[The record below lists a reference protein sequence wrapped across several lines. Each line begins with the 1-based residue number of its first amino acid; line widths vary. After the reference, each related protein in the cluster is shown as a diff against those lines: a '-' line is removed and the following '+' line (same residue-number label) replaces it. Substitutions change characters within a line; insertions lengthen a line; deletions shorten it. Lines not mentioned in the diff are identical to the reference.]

1 MKKTISTLFTLLLVL
16 VLASCSD
23 SSKEI
28 EGFKFTGKGIFGEIP
43 LMFAEN
49 AQKIKEGTIE
59 DDFSKYQKVMDEH
72 QSFEVECEV
81 MKGETITKGIIKFQK
96 ECNTYYINHT
106 GGYARYESR
115 LSEDVRGAFD
125 YGERIHICGLDKD
138 GVLVTNYGPHN
149 TYTIKCSISSYMLK
163 STKFG
168 ERNYKSRIRKLY
180 DWDRNVKIVV
190 TNDEGLTT
198 LREKSTEARMNNLTD
213 EEKTI
218 GKGDL
223 AAFELKGSVQSVVVK
238 TEYDKVRYNF
248 DEEGKLISINGV
260 QTNEWYQNVER
271 DEQGRLSAYTEGE
284 YDMVSSFKLVYGKN
298 GFLEKRITNDMGE
311 CVTTYTYNEAG
322 FLTSDHQVGEY
333 TEMGADK
340 PEKVDMKT
348 TYKYT
353 GIDDHGNWTRRETVP
368 ANDTEGP
375 IYEERSIIYYD

>member
-1 MKKTISTLFTLLLVL
+1 MFTLLLVL

-43 LMFAEN
+43 SMFAEN
-49 AQKIKEGTIE
+49 AQMMKEGTIE
-59 DDFSKYQKVMDEH
+59 DDYSKYQKLLDERE
-72 QSFEVECEV
+72 SFEVECEV
-81 MKGETITKGIIKFQK
+81 MKGENITKGTINFKK
-96 ECNTYYINHT
+96 DGNSYINEN
-106 GGYARYESR
+106 GSSARYAST
-115 LSEDVRGAFD
+115 LSEDVKGAFD
-125 YGERIHICGLDKD
+125 NGEKIHVCGLDKD
-138 GVLVTNYGPHN
+138 GVLITNYGPYN
-149 TYTIKCSISSYMLK
+149 TYTLGGNFSGSGLK
-163 STKFG
+163 SASHG
-168 ERNYKSRIRKLY
+168 ERNYKRYIRRLYNMDRI
-180 DWDRNVKIVV
+180 VKIVV
-190 TNDEGLTT
+190 TNDEGMTT
-198 LREKSTEARMNNLTD
+198 ICEKSAEARMKNLTE

-223 AAFELKGSVQSVVVK
+223 ALFELKGNVQSAVVI
-238 TEYDKVRYNF
+238 TAYDKVRYNF

-284 YDMVSSFKLVYGKN
+284 YDMVLSNKLIYGKN

-340 PEKVDMKT
+340 PEKVDVKN
-348 TYKYT
+348 TYKYK

-368 ANDTEGP
+368 ADDTEEP
-375 IYEERSIIYYD
+375 IRVVRSIIYYD

>member
-43 LMFAEN
+43 SMFAEN
-49 AQKIKEGTIE
+49 AQMTKEGTIE
-59 DDFSKYQKVMDEH
+59 DDYSKYQKLLDERE
-72 QSFEVECEV
+72 SFEVECEV
-81 MKGETITKGIIKFQK
+81 MKGKTITKGTINFKK
-96 ECNTYYINHT
+96 DGNCYINEN
-106 GGYARYESR
+106 GSSARYAST
-115 LSEDVRGAFD
+115 LSEDVKGAFD
-125 YGERIHICGLDKD
+125 NGEKIHVCGLDKD
-138 GVLVTNYGPHN
+138 GVLITNYGPYN
-149 TYTIKCSISSYMLK
+149 TYTLGGNFSGSGLK
-163 STKFG
+163 SASHG
-168 ERNYKSRIRKLY
+168 ERNYKRYIRRLYNMDRI
-180 DWDRNVKIVV
+180 VKIVV
-190 TNDEGLTT
+190 TNDEGMTT
-198 LREKSTEARMNNLTD
+198 ICEKSAEARMKNLTE

-223 AAFELKGSVQSVVVK
+223 ALFELKGNVQSAVVI
-238 TEYDKVRYNF
+238 TAYDKVRYNF

-271 DEQGRLSAYTEGE
+271 DEQGRISAYTEGE

-322 FLTSDHQVGEY
+322 FLTSDHLVGEY

-340 PEKVDMKT
+340 PEKVDVKT

-368 ANDTEGP
+368 ADDTEGP
-375 IYEERSIIYYD
+375 VYEARSIMYYD

>member
-59 DDFSKYQKVMDEH
+59 DDYSKYQKVMDEH

-81 MKGETITKGIIKFQK
+81 MKGKTITKGTINFKK
-96 ECNTYYINHT
+96 DGNCYINEN
-106 GGYARYESR
+106 GSSARYAST
-115 LSEDVRGAFD
+115 LSEDVKGAFD
-125 YGERIHICGLDKD
+125 NGEKIHVCGLDKD
-138 GVLVTNYGPHN
+138 GVLITNYGPYN
-149 TYTIKCSISSYMLK
+149 TYTLGGNFSGSGLK
-163 STKFG
+163 SASHG
-168 ERNYKSRIRKLY
+168 ERNYKRYIRRLYNMDRI
-180 DWDRNVKIVV
+180 VKIVV
-190 TNDEGLTT
+190 TNDEGMTT
-198 LREKSTEARMNNLTD
+198 ICEKSAEARMKNLTE

-223 AAFELKGSVQSVVVK
+223 ALFELKGNVQSAVVI
-238 TEYDKVRYNF
+238 TAYDKVRYNF

-271 DEQGRLSAYTEGE
+271 DEQGRISAYTEGE

-322 FLTSDHQVGEY
+322 FLTSDHLLGEY

-340 PEKVDMKT
+340 PEKVDVKT

-368 ANDTEGP
+368 ADDTEGP
-375 IYEERSIIYYD
+375 VYEARSIMYYD

>member
-43 LMFAEN
+43 SMFAEN
-49 AQKIKEGTIE
+49 AQMTKEGTIE
-59 DDFSKYQKVMDEH
+59 DDYSKYQKLLDERE
-72 QSFEVECEV
+72 SFEVECEV
-81 MKGETITKGIIKFQK
+81 MKGKTITKGTINFKK
-96 ECNTYYINHT
+96 DGNCYINEN
-106 GGYARYESR
+106 GSSARYAST
-115 LSEDVRGAFD
+115 LSEDVKGAFD
-125 YGERIHICGLDKD
+125 NGEKIHVCGLDKD
-138 GVLVTNYGPHN
+138 GVLITNYGPYN
-149 TYTIKCSISSYMLK
+149 TYTLGGNFSGSGLK
-163 STKFG
+163 SASHG
-168 ERNYKSRIRKLY
+168 ERNYKRYIRRLYNMDRI
-180 DWDRNVKIVV
+180 VKIVV
-190 TNDEGLTT
+190 TNDEGMTT
-198 LREKSTEARMNNLTD
+198 ICEKSAEARMKNLTE

-223 AAFELKGSVQSVVVK
+223 ALFELKGNVQSAVVI
-238 TEYDKVRYNF
+238 TAYDKVRYNF

-271 DEQGRLSAYTEGE
+271 DEQGRISAYTEGE

-298 GFLEKRITNDMGE
+298 GFLGKRITNDMGE

-322 FLTSDHQVGEY
+322 FLTSDHLLGEY

-340 PEKVDMKT
+340 PEKVDVKT

-368 ANDTEGP
+368 ADDTEGP
-375 IYEERSIIYYD
+375 VYEARSIMYYD

>member
-1 MKKTISTLFTLLLVL
+1 MKKTISTLFTLLFVL

-23 SSKEI
+23 SSNKEI
-28 EGFKFTGKGIFGEIP
+28 EGYKFTGKGIFGEIP

-49 AQKIKEGTIE
+49 AQMMKEGTIE
-59 DDFSKYQKVMDEH
+59 DDYSKCQKLLDERE
-72 QSFEVECEV
+72 SFEVECEV
-81 MKGETITKGIIKFQK
+81 MKGETITKGTINFKK
-96 ECNTYYINHT
+96 DGNCYINEN
-106 GGYARYESR
+106 GSSARYAST
-115 LSEDVRGAFD
+115 LSEDVKGAFD
-125 YGERIHICGLDKD
+125 NGERIHVCGLDKD
-138 GVLVTNYGPHN
+138 GVLITNYGPYN
-149 TYTIKCSISSYMLK
+149 TYTLGGNFSGSGLK
-163 STKFG
+163 SASHG
-168 ERNYKSRIRKLY
+168 ERNYKRYLRRLYNMDRI
-180 DWDRNVKIVV
+180 VKIVV
-190 TNDEGLTT
+190 TNDEGMTT
-198 LREKSTEARMNNLTD
+198 ICEKSAEARMKNLTD

-223 AAFELKGSVQSVVVK
+223 ALFELKGNVQSAVVI
-238 TEYDKVRYNF
+238 TAYDKVRYNF

-260 QTNEWYQNVER
+260 QTNEWYQDVER

-322 FLTSDHQVGEY
+322 FLTSDHLLGEY

-340 PEKVDMKT
+340 PEKVDVKT

-368 ANDTEGP
+368 ADDTEGP
-375 IYEERSIIYYD
+375 VYEARSIMYYD

>member
-43 LMFAEN
+43 SMFAEN
-49 AQKIKEGTIE
+49 AQMTKEGTIE
-59 DDFSKYQKVMDEH
+59 DDYSKYQKLLDERE
-72 QSFEVECEV
+72 SFEVECEV
-81 MKGETITKGIIKFQK
+81 MKGKTITKGTINFKK
-96 ECNTYYINHT
+96 DGNCYINEN
-106 GGYARYESR
+106 GSSARYAST
-115 LSEDVRGAFD
+115 LSEDVKGAFD
-125 YGERIHICGLDKD
+125 NGEKIHVCGLDKD
-138 GVLVTNYGPHN
+138 GVLITNYGPYN
-149 TYTIKCSISSYMLK
+149 TYTLGGNFSGSGLK
-163 STKFG
+163 SASHG
-168 ERNYKSRIRKLY
+168 ERNYKRYIRRLYNMDRI
-180 DWDRNVKIVV
+180 VKIVV
-190 TNDEGLTT
+190 TNDEGMTT
-198 LREKSTEARMNNLTD
+198 ICEKSAEARMKNLTE

-223 AAFELKGSVQSVVVK
+223 ALFELKGNVQSAVVI
-238 TEYDKVRYNF
+238 TAYDKVRYNF

-284 YDMVSSFKLVYGKN
+284 YDMVLSNKLIYGKN

-322 FLTSDHQVGEY
+322 FLTSDHLLGEY

-340 PEKVDMKT
+340 PEKVDVKN

-368 ANDTEGP
+368 ADDTEGP
-375 IYEERSIIYYD
+375 VYEARSIMYYD

>member
-59 DDFSKYQKVMDEH
+59 DDYSKYQKVMDEH

-81 MKGETITKGIIKFQK
+81 MKGKTITKGTINFKK
-96 ECNTYYINHT
+96 DGNSYINEN
-106 GGYARYESR
+106 GSSARYAST
-115 LSEDVRGAFD
+115 LSEDVKGAFD
-125 YGERIHICGLDKD
+125 NGEKIHVCGLDKD
-138 GVLVTNYGPHN
+138 GVLITNYGPYN
-149 TYTIKCSISSYMLK
+149 TYTLGGNFSGSGLK
-163 STKFG
+163 SASHG
-168 ERNYKSRIRKLY
+168 ERNYKRYLRRLYNMDRI
-180 DWDRNVKIVV
+180 VKIVV
-190 TNDEGLTT
+190 TNDEGMTT
-198 LREKSTEARMNNLTD
+198 ICEKSAEARMKNLTE

-223 AAFELKGSVQSVVVK
+223 ALFELKGNVQSAVVI
-238 TEYDKVRYNF
+238 TAYDKVRYNF

-271 DEQGRLSAYTEGE
+271 DEQGRISAYTEGE

-340 PEKVDMKT
+340 PEKVDVKN
-348 TYKYT
+348 TYKYK

-368 ANDTEGP
+368 ADDTEEP
-375 IYEERSIIYYD
+375 IRVVRSIIYYD

>member
-43 LMFAEN
+43 SMFAEN
-49 AQKIKEGTIE
+49 AQMTKEGTIE
-59 DDFSKYQKVMDEH
+59 DDYSKYQKLLDERE
-72 QSFEVECEV
+72 SFEVECEV
-81 MKGETITKGIIKFQK
+81 MKGKTITKGTINFKK
-96 ECNTYYINHT
+96 DGNCYINEN
-106 GGYARYESR
+106 GSSARYAST
-115 LSEDVRGAFD
+115 LSEDVKGAFD
-125 YGERIHICGLDKD
+125 NGEKIHVCGLDKD
-138 GVLVTNYGPHN
+138 GVLITNYGPYN
-149 TYTIKCSISSYMLK
+149 TYTLGGNFSGSGLK
-163 STKFG
+163 SASHG
-168 ERNYKSRIRKLY
+168 ERNYKRYIRRLYNMDRI
-180 DWDRNVKIVV
+180 VKIVV
-190 TNDEGLTT
+190 TNDEGMTT
-198 LREKSTEARMNNLTD
+198 ICEKSTEARMKNLTE

-223 AAFELKGSVQSVVVK
+223 ALFELKGNVQSAVVI
-238 TEYDKVRYNF
+238 TAYDKVRYNF

-271 DEQGRLSAYTEGE
+271 DEQGRISAYTEGE

-298 GFLEKRITNDMGE
+298 GFLEKRINNDMGE

-322 FLTSDHQVGEY
+322 FLTSDHLLGEY

-340 PEKVDMKT
+340 PEKVDVKT

-368 ANDTEGP
+368 ADDTEGP
-375 IYEERSIIYYD
+375 VYEARSIMYYD

>member
-43 LMFAEN
+43 SMFAEN
-49 AQKIKEGTIE
+49 AQMMKEGTIE
-59 DDFSKYQKVMDEH
+59 DDYSKYQKLLDERE
-72 QSFEVECEV
+72 SFEVECEV
-81 MKGETITKGIIKFQK
+81 MKGENITKGTINFKK
-96 ECNTYYINHT
+96 DGNCYINEN
-106 GGYARYESR
+106 GSSARYAST
-115 LSEDVRGAFD
+115 LSEDVKGAFD
-125 YGERIHICGLDKD
+125 NGEKIHVCGLDKD
-138 GVLVTNYGPHN
+138 GVLITNYGPYN
-149 TYTIKCSISSYMLK
+149 TYTLGGNFSGSGLK
-163 STKFG
+163 SASHG
-168 ERNYKSRIRKLY
+168 ERNYKRYIRRLYNMDRI
-180 DWDRNVKIVV
+180 VKIVV
-190 TNDEGLTT
+190 TNDEGMTT
-198 LREKSTEARMNNLTD
+198 ICEKSAEARMKNLTE

-223 AAFELKGSVQSVVVK
+223 ALFELKGNVQSAVVI
-238 TEYDKVRYNF
+238 TAYDKVRYNF

-271 DEQGRLSAYTEGE
+271 DEQGRISAYTEGE
-284 YDMVSSFKLVYGKN
+284 YDMVSSFKLIYGKN
-298 GFLEKRITNDMGE
+298 GFLEKRINNDMGE

-322 FLTSDHQVGEY
+322 FLTSDHLLGEY

-375 IYEERSIIYYD
+375 IYEERSITYYD

>member
-1 MKKTISTLFTLLLVL
+1 MFTLLLVL

-59 DDFSKYQKVMDEH
+59 DDYSKYQKLLDERE
-72 QSFEVECEV
+72 SFEVECEV
-81 MKGETITKGIIKFQK
+81 MKGKTITKGTINFKK
-96 ECNTYYINHT
+96 DGNSYINEN
-106 GGYARYESR
+106 GSSARYAST
-115 LSEDVRGAFD
+115 LSEDVKGAFD
-125 YGERIHICGLDKD
+125 NGEKIHVCGLDKD
-138 GVLVTNYGPHN
+138 GVLITNYGPYN
-149 TYTIKCSISSYMLK
+149 TYTLGGNFSGSGLK
-163 STKFG
+163 SASHG
-168 ERNYKSRIRKLY
+168 ERNYKRYIRRLYNMDRI
-180 DWDRNVKIVV
+180 VKIVV
-190 TNDEGLTT
+190 TNYEGMTT
-198 LREKSTEARMNNLTD
+198 ICEKSAEARMKNLTE

-223 AAFELKGSVQSVVVK
+223 ALFELKGNVQSAVVI
-238 TEYDKVRYNF
+238 TAYDKVRYNF

-271 DEQGRLSAYTEGE
+271 DEQGRISAYTEGE
-284 YDMVSSFKLVYGKN
+284 YDMVSSFKLIYGKN
-298 GFLEKRITNDMGE
+298 GFLEKRINNDMGE

-322 FLTSDHQVGEY
+322 LLASDHLVGEY

-368 ANDTEGP
+368 ADDTEGP
-375 IYEERSIIYYD
+375 VYEARSIMYYD

>member
-1 MKKTISTLFTLLLVL
+1 MKKTISTLFTLLLVF

-49 AQKIKEGTIE
+49 AQKIKEGTFE
-59 DDFSKYQKVMDEH
+59 DNYSKYQKVMDEH
-72 QSFEVECEV
+72 QSFEVECDV
-81 MKGETITKGIIKFQK
+81 MKGKTITKGTINFKK
-96 ECNTYYINHT
+96 DGNCYINEN
-106 GGYARYESR
+106 GSSARYAST
-115 LSEDVRGAFD
+115 LSEDVKGAFD
-125 YGERIHICGLDKD
+125 NGEKIHVCGLDKD
-138 GVLVTNYGPHN
+138 GVLITNYGPYN
-149 TYTIKCSISSYMLK
+149 TYTLGGNFSGSGLK
-163 STKFG
+163 SASHG
-168 ERNYKSRIRKLY
+168 ERNYKRYIRRLYNMDRI
-180 DWDRNVKIVV
+180 VKIVV
-190 TNDEGLTT
+190 TNDEGMTT
-198 LREKSTEARMNNLTD
+198 ICEKSTEARMKNLTE

-223 AAFELKGSVQSVVVK
+223 ALFELKGNVQSAVVI
-238 TEYDKVRYNF
+238 TAYDKVRYNF

-271 DEQGRLSAYTEGE
+271 DEQGRISAYTEGE

-322 FLTSDHQVGEY
+322 FLTSDHLLGEY

-340 PEKVDMKT
+340 PEKVDVKT

-368 ANDTEGP
+368 ADDTEGP
-375 IYEERSIIYYD
+375 VYEARSIMYYD

>member
-49 AQKIKEGTIE
+49 AQMTKEGTIE
-59 DDFSKYQKVMDEH
+59 DDYSKYQKLLDERE
-72 QSFEVECEV
+72 SFEVECEV
-81 MKGETITKGIIKFQK
+81 MKGKTITKGTINFKK
-96 ECNTYYINHT
+96 DGNCYINEN
-106 GGYARYESR
+106 GSSARYAST
-115 LSEDVRGAFD
+115 LSEDVKGAFD
-125 YGERIHICGLDKD
+125 NGEKIHVCGLDKD
-138 GVLVTNYGPHN
+138 GVLITNYGPYN
-149 TYTIKCSISSYMLK
+149 TYTLGGNFSGSGLNSA
-163 STKFG
+163 SHG
-168 ERNYKSRIRKLY
+168 ERNYKRYIRRLYNMDRI
-180 DWDRNVKIVV
+180 VKIVV
-190 TNDEGLTT
+190 TNDEGMTT
-198 LREKSTEARMNNLTD
+198 ICEKSAEARMKNLTE

-223 AAFELKGSVQSVVVK
+223 ALFELKGNVQSAVVI
-238 TEYDKVRYNF
+238 TAYDKVRYNF

-271 DEQGRLSAYTEGE
+271 DEQGRISAYTEGE
-284 YDMVSSFKLVYGKN
+284 YDMVSSFKLIYGKN
-298 GFLEKRITNDMGE
+298 GFLEKRINNDMGE

-322 FLTSDHQVGEY
+322 LLASDHLLGEY

-340 PEKVDMKT
+340 PEKVDVKT

-368 ANDTEGP
+368 ADDTEGP
-375 IYEERSIIYYD
+375 VYEARSIMYYD

>member
-49 AQKIKEGTIE
+49 AQMTKEGTIE
-59 DDFSKYQKVMDEH
+59 DDYSKYQKLLDERE
-72 QSFEVECEV
+72 SFEVECEV
-81 MKGETITKGIIKFQK
+81 MKGKTITKGTINFKK
-96 ECNTYYINHT
+96 DGNCYINEN
-106 GGYARYESR
+106 GSSARYAST
-115 LSEDVRGAFD
+115 LSEDVKGAFD
-125 YGERIHICGLDKD
+125 NGEKIHVCGLDKD
-138 GVLVTNYGPHN
+138 GVLITNYGPYN
-149 TYTIKCSISSYMLK
+149 TYTLGGNFSGSGLK
-163 STKFG
+163 SASHG
-168 ERNYKSRIRKLY
+168 ERNYKRYIRRLYNMDRI
-180 DWDRNVKIVV
+180 VKIVV
-190 TNDEGLTT
+190 TNDEGMTT
-198 LREKSTEARMNNLTD
+198 ICEKSAEARMKNLTE

-223 AAFELKGSVQSVVVK
+223 ALFELKGNVQSAVVI
-238 TEYDKVRYNF
+238 TAYDKVRYNF

-271 DEQGRLSAYTEGE
+271 DEQGRISAYTEGE
-284 YDMVSSFKLVYGKN
+284 YDMVLSNKLIYGKN

-340 PEKVDMKT
+340 PEKVDVKN
-348 TYKYT
+348 TYKYK

-368 ANDTEGP
+368 ADDTEEP
-375 IYEERSIIYYD
+375 IRVVRSIIYYD

>member
-43 LMFAEN
+43 SMFAEN
-49 AQKIKEGTIE
+49 AQMTKEGTIE
-59 DDFSKYQKVMDEH
+59 DDHSKYQKLLDEH
-72 QSFEVECEV
+72 ESFEVECEV
-81 MKGETITKGIIKFQK
+81 MKGKTITKGTINFKK
-96 ECNTYYINHT
+96 DGNCYINEN
-106 GGYARYESR
+106 GSSARYAST
-115 LSEDVRGAFD
+115 LSEDVKGAFD
-125 YGERIHICGLDKD
+125 NGEKIHVCGLDKD
-138 GVLVTNYGPHN
+138 GVLITNYGPYN
-149 TYTIKCSISSYMLK
+149 TYTLGGNFSGSGLK
-163 STKFG
+163 SASHG
-168 ERNYKSRIRKLY
+168 ERNYKRYIRRLYNMDRI
-180 DWDRNVKIVV
+180 VKIVV
-190 TNDEGLTT
+190 TNDEGMTT
-198 LREKSTEARMNNLTD
+198 ICEKSAEARMKNLTE

-223 AAFELKGSVQSVVVK
+223 ALFELKGNVQSAVVI
-238 TEYDKVRYNF
+238 TAYDKVRYNF

-271 DEQGRLSAYTEGE
+271 DEQGRISAYTEGE

-322 FLTSDHQVGEY
+322 FLTSDHLLGEY

-340 PEKVDMKT
+340 PEKVDVKT

-368 ANDTEGP
+368 ADDTEGP
-375 IYEERSIIYYD
+375 VYEARSIMYYD

>member
-49 AQKIKEGTIE
+49 AQKIKEGTFE
-59 DDFSKYQKVMDEH
+59 DDYSKYQKVMDEH

-81 MKGETITKGIIKFQK
+81 MKGETITKGTINFKK
-96 ECNTYYINHT
+96 DGNCYINEN
-106 GGYARYESR
+106 GSSARYAST
-115 LSEDVRGAFD
+115 LSEDVKGAFD
-125 YGERIHICGLDKD
+125 NGEKIHVCGLDKD
-138 GVLVTNYGPHN
+138 GVLITNYGPYN
-149 TYTIKCSISSYMLK
+149 TYTLGGNFSGSGLK
-163 STKFG
+163 SASHG
-168 ERNYKSRIRKLY
+168 ERNYKRYIRRLYNMDRI
-180 DWDRNVKIVV
+180 VKIVV
-190 TNDEGLTT
+190 TNDEGMTT
-198 LREKSTEARMNNLTD
+198 ICEKSAEARMKNLTE

-223 AAFELKGSVQSVVVK
+223 ALFELKGNVQSAVVI
-238 TEYDKVRYNF
+238 TAYDKVRYNF

-260 QTNEWYQNVER
+260 KTNEWYQNVER
-271 DEQGRLSAYTEGE
+271 DEQGRISAYTEGE

-322 FLTSDHQVGEY
+322 FLTSDHLLGEY

-340 PEKVDMKT
+340 PEKVDVKT

-368 ANDTEGP
+368 ADDTEGP
-375 IYEERSIIYYD
+375 VYEARSIMYYD

>member
-43 LMFAEN
+43 SMFAEN
-49 AQKIKEGTIE
+49 AQMTKEGTIE
-59 DDFSKYQKVMDEH
+59 DDYSKYQKLLDERE
-72 QSFEVECEV
+72 SFEVECEV
-81 MKGETITKGIIKFQK
+81 MKGKTITKGTINFKK
-96 ECNTYYINHT
+96 DGNCYINEN
-106 GGYARYESR
+106 GSSARYAST
-115 LSEDVRGAFD
+115 LSEDVKGAFD
-125 YGERIHICGLDKD
+125 NGEKIHVCGLDKD
-138 GVLVTNYGPHN
+138 GVLITNYGPYN
-149 TYTIKCSISSYMLK
+149 TYTLGGNFSGSGLK
-163 STKFG
+163 SASHG
-168 ERNYKSRIRKLY
+168 ERNYKRYIRRLYNMDRI
-180 DWDRNVKIVV
+180 VKIVV
-190 TNDEGLTT
+190 TNDEGMTT
-198 LREKSTEARMNNLTD
+198 ICEKSAEARMKNLTE

-223 AAFELKGSVQSVVVK
+223 ALFELKGNVQSAVVI
-238 TEYDKVRYNF
+238 TAYDKVRYNF

-271 DEQGRLSAYTEGE
+271 DEQGRISAYTEGE

-322 FLTSDHQVGEY
+322 FLTSDHLLGEY

-340 PEKVDMKT
+340 PEKVDVKT
-348 TYKYT
+348 IYKYT

-368 ANDTEGP
+368 ADDTEGP
-375 IYEERSIIYYD
+375 VYEARSIMYYD

>member
-43 LMFAEN
+43 SMFAEN
-49 AQKIKEGTIE
+49 AQMTKEGTIE
-59 DDFSKYQKVMDEH
+59 DDYSKYQKLLDERE
-72 QSFEVECEV
+72 SFEVECEV
-81 MKGETITKGIIKFQK
+81 MKGKTITKGTINFKK
-96 ECNTYYINHT
+96 DGNCYINEN
-106 GGYARYESR
+106 GSSARYAST
-115 LSEDVRGAFD
+115 LSEDVKGAFD
-125 YGERIHICGLDKD
+125 NGEKIHICGLDKD
-138 GVLVTNYGPHN
+138 GVLITNYGPYN
-149 TYTIKCSISSYMLK
+149 TYTLGGNFSGSGLK
-163 STKFG
+163 SASHG
-168 ERNYKSRIRKLY
+168 ERNYKRYIRRLYNMDRI
-180 DWDRNVKIVV
+180 VKIVV
-190 TNDEGLTT
+190 TNDEGMTT
-198 LREKSTEARMNNLTD
+198 ICEKSAEARMKNLTE

-223 AAFELKGSVQSVVVK
+223 ALFELKGNVQSAVVI
-238 TEYDKVRYNF
+238 TAYDKVRYNF

-271 DEQGRLSAYTEGE
+271 DEQGRISAYTEGE

-322 FLTSDHQVGEY
+322 FLTSDHLLGEY

-340 PEKVDMKT
+340 PEKVDVKT

-368 ANDTEGP
+368 ADDTEGP
-375 IYEERSIIYYD
+375 VYEARSIMYYD

>member
-43 LMFAEN
+43 SMFAEN
-49 AQKIKEGTIE
+49 AQMTKKGTIE
-59 DDFSKYQKVMDEH
+59 DDYSKYQKLLDEH
-72 QSFEVECEV
+72 ESFEVECEV
-81 MKGETITKGIIKFQK
+81 MKGKTITKGTINFKK
-96 ECNTYYINHT
+96 DGNCYINEN
-106 GGYARYESR
+106 GSSARYAST
-115 LSEDVRGAFD
+115 LSEDVKGAFD
-125 YGERIHICGLDKD
+125 NGEKIHVCGLDKD
-138 GVLVTNYGPHN
+138 GVLITNYGPYN
-149 TYTIKCSISSYMLK
+149 TYTLGGNFSGSGLK
-163 STKFG
+163 SASHG
-168 ERNYKSRIRKLY
+168 ERNYKRYIRRLYNMDRI
-180 DWDRNVKIVV
+180 VKIVV
-190 TNDEGLTT
+190 TNDEGMTT
-198 LREKSTEARMNNLTD
+198 ICEKSAEARMKNLTE

-223 AAFELKGSVQSVVVK
+223 ALFELKGNVQSAVVI
-238 TEYDKVRYNF
+238 TAYDKVRYNF

-271 DEQGRLSAYTEGE
+271 DEQGRISAYTEGE

-322 FLTSDHQVGEY
+322 FLTSDHLLGEY

-340 PEKVDMKT
+340 PEKVDVKT

-368 ANDTEGP
+368 ADDTEGP
-375 IYEERSIIYYD
+375 VYEARSIMYYD

>member
-28 EGFKFTGKGIFGEIP
+28 EGYKFTGKGIFGEIP
-43 LMFAEN
+43 SMFAEN
-49 AQKIKEGTIE
+49 AQMTKEGTIE
-59 DDFSKYQKVMDEH
+59 DDYSKYQKLLDERE
-72 QSFEVECEV
+72 SFEVECEV
-81 MKGETITKGIIKFQK
+81 MKGKTITKGTINFKK
-96 ECNTYYINHT
+96 DGNCYINEN
-106 GGYARYESR
+106 GSSARYAST
-115 LSEDVRGAFD
+115 LSEDVKGAFD
-125 YGERIHICGLDKD
+125 NGEKIHVCGLDKD
-138 GVLVTNYGPHN
+138 GVLITNYGPYN
-149 TYTIKCSISSYMLK
+149 TYTLGGNFSGSGLK
-163 STKFG
+163 SASHG
-168 ERNYKSRIRKLY
+168 ERNYKRYIRRLYNMDRI
-180 DWDRNVKIVV
+180 VKIVV
-190 TNDEGLTT
+190 TNDEGMTT
-198 LREKSTEARMNNLTD
+198 ICEKSAEARMKNLTE

-223 AAFELKGSVQSVVVK
+223 ALFELKGNVQSAVVI
-238 TEYDKVRYNF
+238 TAYDKVRYNF
-248 DEEGKLISINGV
+248 DKEGKLISINGV

-271 DEQGRLSAYTEGE
+271 DEQGRISAYTEGE

-322 FLTSDHQVGEY
+322 FLTSDHLLGEY

-340 PEKVDMKT
+340 PEKVDVKT

-368 ANDTEGP
+368 ADDTEGP
-375 IYEERSIIYYD
+375 VYEARSIMYYD

>member
-1 MKKTISTLFTLLLVL
+1 MKKTISTLFTLLLML

-43 LMFAEN
+43 SMFAEN
-49 AQKIKEGTIE
+49 AQMTKEGTIE
-59 DDFSKYQKVMDEH
+59 DDYSKYQKLLDERE
-72 QSFEVECEV
+72 SFEVECEV
-81 MKGETITKGIIKFQK
+81 MKGKTITKGTINFKK
-96 ECNTYYINHT
+96 DGNCYINEN
-106 GGYARYESR
+106 GSSARYAST
-115 LSEDVRGAFD
+115 LSEDVKGAFD
-125 YGERIHICGLDKD
+125 NGEKIHVCGLDKD
-138 GVLVTNYGPHN
+138 GVLITNYGPYN
-149 TYTIKCSISSYMLK
+149 TYTLGGNFSGSGLK
-163 STKFG
+163 SASHG
-168 ERNYKSRIRKLY
+168 ERNYKRYIRRLYNMDRI
-180 DWDRNVKIVV
+180 VKIVV
-190 TNDEGLTT
+190 TNDEGMTT
-198 LREKSTEARMNNLTD
+198 ICEKSAEAKMKNLTE

-223 AAFELKGSVQSVVVK
+223 ALFELKGNVQSAVVI
-238 TEYDKVRYNF
+238 TAYDKVRYNF
-248 DEEGKLISINGV
+248 DEEGKLISINSV

-271 DEQGRLSAYTEGE
+271 DEQGRISAYTEGE

-322 FLTSDHQVGEY
+322 FLTSDHLLGEY

-340 PEKVDMKT
+340 PEKVDVKT

-368 ANDTEGP
+368 ADDTEGP
-375 IYEERSIIYYD
+375 VYEARSIMYYD

>member
-43 LMFAEN
+43 SMFAEN
-49 AQKIKEGTIE
+49 AQMTKEGTIE
-59 DDFSKYQKVMDEH
+59 DDYSKYQKLLDERE
-72 QSFEVECEV
+72 SFEVECEV
-81 MKGETITKGIIKFQK
+81 MKGKTITKGTINFKK
-96 ECNTYYINHT
+96 DGNCYINEN
-106 GGYARYESR
+106 GSSARYAST
-115 LSEDVRGAFD
+115 LSEDVKGAFD
-125 YGERIHICGLDKD
+125 NGEKIHVCGLDKD
-138 GVLVTNYGPHN
+138 GVLITNYGPYN
-149 TYTIKCSISSYMLK
+149 TYTLGGNFSGSGLK
-163 STKFG
+163 SASHG
-168 ERNYKSRIRKLY
+168 ERNYKRYIRRLYNMDRI
-180 DWDRNVKIVV
+180 VKIVV
-190 TNDEGLTT
+190 TNDEGMTT
-198 LREKSTEARMNNLTD
+198 ICEKSAEARMKNLTE

-223 AAFELKGSVQSVVVK
+223 ALFELKGNVQSAVVI
-238 TEYDKVRYNF
+238 TAYDKVRYNF
-248 DEEGKLISINGV
+248 DKEGKLISINGV

-271 DEQGRLSAYTEGE
+271 DEQGRISAYTEGE

-322 FLTSDHQVGEY
+322 FLTSDHLLGEY

-340 PEKVDMKT
+340 PEKVDVKT

-368 ANDTEGP
+368 ADDTEGP
-375 IYEERSIIYYD
+375 VYEARSIMYYD

>member
-1 MKKTISTLFTLLLVL
+1 MKKTISTLFTLLLVF

-49 AQKIKEGTIE
+49 AQKIKEGTFE
-59 DDFSKYQKVMDEH
+59 DDYSKFQKVMDEH

-81 MKGETITKGIIKFQK
+81 MKGKTITKGTINFKK
-96 ECNTYYINHT
+96 DGNCYINEN
-106 GGYARYESR
+106 GSSARYAST
-115 LSEDVRGAFD
+115 LSEDVKGAFD
-125 YGERIHICGLDKD
+125 NGEKIHVCGLDKD
-138 GVLVTNYGPHN
+138 GVLITNYGPYN
-149 TYTIKCSISSYMLK
+149 TYTLGGNFSGSGLK
-163 STKFG
+163 SASHG
-168 ERNYKSRIRKLY
+168 ERNYKRYIRRLYNMDRI
-180 DWDRNVKIVV
+180 VKIVV
-190 TNDEGLTT
+190 TNDEGMTT
-198 LREKSTEARMNNLTD
+198 ICEKSAEARMKNLTE
-213 EEKTI
+213 EEKAI

-223 AAFELKGSVQSVVVK
+223 ALFELKGNVQSAVVI
-238 TEYDKVRYNF
+238 TAYDKVRYNF

-271 DEQGRLSAYTEGE
+271 DEQGRISAYTEGE

-322 FLTSDHQVGEY
+322 FLTSDHLLGEY

-340 PEKVDMKT
+340 PEKVDVKT

-368 ANDTEGP
+368 ADDTEGP
-375 IYEERSIIYYD
+375 VYEARSIMYYD

>member
-49 AQKIKEGTIE
+49 AQMTKEGTIE
-59 DDFSKYQKVMDEH
+59 DDYSKYQKLLDERE
-72 QSFEVECEV
+72 SFEVECEV
-81 MKGETITKGIIKFQK
+81 MKGKTITKGTINFKK
-96 ECNTYYINHT
+96 DGNCYINEN
-106 GGYARYESR
+106 GSSARYAST
-115 LSEDVRGAFD
+115 LSEDVKGAFD
-125 YGERIHICGLDKD
+125 NGEKIHVCGLDKD
-138 GVLVTNYGPHN
+138 GVLITNYGPYN
-149 TYTIKCSISSYMLK
+149 TYTLGGNFSGSGLK
-163 STKFG
+163 SASHG
-168 ERNYKSRIRKLY
+168 ERNYKRYIRRLYNMDRI
-180 DWDRNVKIVV
+180 VKIVV
-190 TNDEGLTT
+190 TNDEGMTT
-198 LREKSTEARMNNLTD
+198 ICEKSAEARMKNLTE

-223 AAFELKGSVQSVVVK
+223 ALFELKGNVQSAVVI
-238 TEYDKVRYNF
+238 TAYDKVRYNF

-284 YDMVSSFKLVYGKN
+284 YDMVLSNKLIYGKN

-340 PEKVDMKT
+340 PEKVDVKN
-348 TYKYT
+348 TYKYK

-368 ANDTEGP
+368 ADDTEEP
-375 IYEERSIIYYD
+375 IRVVRSIIYYD

>member
-1 MKKTISTLFTLLLVL
+1 MFTLLLVL

-49 AQKIKEGTIE
+49 AQKIKEGTFE
-59 DDFSKYQKVMDEH
+59 DDYSKCQKLLDERE
-72 QSFEVECEV
+72 SFEVECEV
-81 MKGETITKGIIKFQK
+81 MKGETITKGTINFKK
-96 ECNTYYINHT
+96 DGNCYINEN
-106 GGYARYESR
+106 GSSVRYAST
-115 LSEDVRGAFD
+115 LSEDVKGAFD
-125 YGERIHICGLDKD
+125 NGERIHVCGLDKD
-138 GVLVTNYGPHN
+138 GVLVTNYGPYN
-149 TYTIKCSISSYMLK
+149 TYTLGGNFSGSGLK
-163 STKFG
+163 SASHG
-168 ERNYKSRIRKLY
+168 ERNYKRYLRRLYNMDRI
-180 DWDRNVKIVV
+180 VKIVV
-190 TNDEGLTT
+190 TNDEGMTT
-198 LREKSTEARMNNLTD
+198 ICEKSAEARMKNLTK

-223 AAFELKGSVQSVVVK
+223 ALFELKGNVQSAVVI
-238 TEYDKVRYNF
+238 TAYDKVRYNF
-248 DEEGKLISINGV
+248 DEDGKLISINGV
-260 QTNEWYQNVER
+260 QTNEWYQDVER

-322 FLTSDHQVGEY
+322 FLTSDHLLGEY

-340 PEKVDMKT
+340 PEKVDVKT

-368 ANDTEGP
+368 ADDTEGP
-375 IYEERSIIYYD
+375 VYEARNITYYD

>member
-49 AQKIKEGTIE
+49 AQMTKEGTIE
-59 DDFSKYQKVMDEH
+59 DDYSKYQKLLDERE
-72 QSFEVECEV
+72 SFEVECEV
-81 MKGETITKGIIKFQK
+81 MKGENITKGTINFKK
-96 ECNTYYINHT
+96 DGNCYINEN
-106 GGYARYESR
+106 GSSARYAST
-115 LSEDVRGAFD
+115 LSEDVKGAFD
-125 YGERIHICGLDKD
+125 NGEKIHVCGLDKD
-138 GVLVTNYGPHN
+138 GVLITNYGPYN
-149 TYTIKCSISSYMLK
+149 TYTLGGNFSGSGLK
-163 STKFG
+163 SASHG
-168 ERNYKSRIRKLY
+168 ERNYKRYIRRLYNMDRI
-180 DWDRNVKIVV
+180 VKIVV
-190 TNDEGLTT
+190 TNDEGMTT
-198 LREKSTEARMNNLTD
+198 ICEKSAEARMKNLTE

-223 AAFELKGSVQSVVVK
+223 ALFELKGNVQSAVVI
-238 TEYDKVRYNF
+238 TAYDKVRYNF

-271 DEQGRLSAYTEGE
+271 DEQGRISAYTEGE

-322 FLTSDHQVGEY
+322 FLTSDHLLGEY

-340 PEKVDMKT
+340 PEKVDVKT

-368 ANDTEGP
+368 ADDTEGP
-375 IYEERSIIYYD
+375 VYEARSIMYYD

>member
-1 MKKTISTLFTLLLVL
+1 MKKTISTLFTLLLVF

-49 AQKIKEGTIE
+49 AQKIKEGTFE
-59 DDFSKYQKVMDEH
+59 DDYSKFQKVMDEH

-81 MKGETITKGIIKFQK
+81 MKGKTITKGTINFKK
-96 ECNTYYINHT
+96 DGNCYINEN
-106 GGYARYESR
+106 GSSARYAST
-115 LSEDVRGAFD
+115 LSEDVKGAFD
-125 YGERIHICGLDKD
+125 NGEKIHVCGLDKD
-138 GVLVTNYGPHN
+138 GVLITNYGPYN
-149 TYTIKCSISSYMLK
+149 TYTLGGNFSGSGLK
-163 STKFG
+163 SASHG
-168 ERNYKSRIRKLY
+168 ERNYKRYIRRLYNMDRI
-180 DWDRNVKIVV
+180 VKIVV
-190 TNDEGLTT
+190 TNDEGMTT
-198 LREKSTEARMNNLTD
+198 ICEKSAEARMKNLTE

-223 AAFELKGSVQSVVVK
+223 ALFELKGNVQSAVVI
-238 TEYDKVRYNF
+238 TAYDKVRYNF

-271 DEQGRLSAYTEGE
+271 DEQGRISAYTEGE

-322 FLTSDHQVGEY
+322 FLTSDHLLGEY

-340 PEKVDMKT
+340 PEKVDVKT

-368 ANDTEGP
+368 ADDTEGP
-375 IYEERSIIYYD
+375 VYEARSIMYYD

>member
-59 DDFSKYQKVMDEH
+59 DDYSKYQKLLDERE
-72 QSFEVECEV
+72 SFEVECEV
-81 MKGETITKGIIKFQK
+81 MKGKTITKGTINFKK
-96 ECNTYYINHT
+96 DGNCYINEN
-106 GGYARYESR
+106 GSSARYAST
-115 LSEDVRGAFD
+115 LSEDVKGAFD
-125 YGERIHICGLDKD
+125 NGEKIHVCGLDKD
-138 GVLVTNYGPHN
+138 GVLITNYGPYN
-149 TYTIKCSISSYMLK
+149 TYTLGGNFSGSGLK
-163 STKFG
+163 SASHG
-168 ERNYKSRIRKLY
+168 ERNYKRYIRRLYNMDRI
-180 DWDRNVKIVV
+180 VKIVV
-190 TNDEGLTT
+190 TNDEGMTT
-198 LREKSTEARMNNLTD
+198 ICEKSAEARMKNLTE

-223 AAFELKGSVQSVVVK
+223 ALFELKGNVQSAVVI
-238 TEYDKVRYNF
+238 TAYDKVRYNF
-248 DEEGKLISINGV
+248 DEDGKLISINGV

-271 DEQGRLSAYTEGE
+271 DEQGRISAYTEGE

-322 FLTSDHQVGEY
+322 FLTSDHLLGEY

-340 PEKVDMKT
+340 PEKVDVKT

-368 ANDTEGP
+368 ADDTEGP
-375 IYEERSIIYYD
+375 VYEARSIMYYD

>member
-1 MKKTISTLFTLLLVL
+1 MFTLLLVL

-43 LMFAEN
+43 SMFAEN
-49 AQKIKEGTIE
+49 AQMTKEGTIE
-59 DDFSKYQKVMDEH
+59 DDYSKYQKLLDERE
-72 QSFEVECEV
+72 SFEVECEV
-81 MKGETITKGIIKFQK
+81 MKGKTITKGTINFKK
-96 ECNTYYINHT
+96 DGNCYINEN
-106 GGYARYESR
+106 GSSARYASA
-115 LSEDVRGAFD
+115 LSEDVKGAFD
-125 YGERIHICGLDKD
+125 NGEKIHVCGLDKD
-138 GVLVTNYGPHN
+138 GVLITNYGPYN
-149 TYTIKCSISSYMLK
+149 TYTLGGNFSGSGLK
-163 STKFG
+163 SASHG
-168 ERNYKSRIRKLY
+168 ERNYKRYIRRLYNMDRI
-180 DWDRNVKIVV
+180 VKIVV
-190 TNDEGLTT
+190 TNDEGMTT
-198 LREKSTEARMNNLTD
+198 ICEKSAEARMKNLTE

-223 AAFELKGSVQSVVVK
+223 ALFELKGNVQSAVVI
-238 TEYDKVRYNF
+238 TAYDKVRYNF

-271 DEQGRLSAYTEGE
+271 DEQGRISAYTEGE

-322 FLTSDHQVGEY
+322 FLTSDHLLGEY

-340 PEKVDMKT
+340 PEKVDVKT

-368 ANDTEGP
+368 ADDTEGP
-375 IYEERSIIYYD
+375 VYEARSIMYYD

>member
-43 LMFAEN
+43 SMFAEN
-49 AQKIKEGTIE
+49 AQMTKEGTIE
-59 DDFSKYQKVMDEH
+59 DDYSKYQKLLDERE
-72 QSFEVECEV
+72 SFEVECEV
-81 MKGETITKGIIKFQK
+81 MKGKTITKGAINFKK
-96 ECNTYYINHT
+96 DGNCYINEN
-106 GGYARYESR
+106 GSSARYAST
-115 LSEDVRGAFD
+115 LSEDVKGAFD
-125 YGERIHICGLDKD
+125 NGEKIHVCGLDKD
-138 GVLVTNYGPHN
+138 GVLITNYGPYN
-149 TYTIKCSISSYMLK
+149 TYTLGGNFSGSGLK
-163 STKFG
+163 SASHG
-168 ERNYKSRIRKLY
+168 ERNYKRYIRRLYNMDRI
-180 DWDRNVKIVV
+180 VKIVV
-190 TNDEGLTT
+190 TNDEGMTT
-198 LREKSTEARMNNLTD
+198 ICEKSAEARMKNLTE

-223 AAFELKGSVQSVVVK
+223 ALFELKGNVQSAVVI
-238 TEYDKVRYNF
+238 TAYDKVRYNF

-271 DEQGRLSAYTEGE
+271 DEQGRISAYTEGE

-322 FLTSDHQVGEY
+322 FLTSDHLLGEY

-340 PEKVDMKT
+340 PEKVDVKT

-368 ANDTEGP
+368 ADDTEGP
-375 IYEERSIIYYD
+375 VYEARSIMYYD

>member
-43 LMFAEN
+43 SMFAEN
-49 AQKIKEGTIE
+49 AQMTKEGTIE
-59 DDFSKYQKVMDEH
+59 DDYSKYQKLLDERE
-72 QSFEVECEV
+72 SFEVECEV
-81 MKGETITKGIIKFQK
+81 MKGKTITKGTINFKK
-96 ECNTYYINHT
+96 DGNCYINEN
-106 GGYARYESR
+106 GSSARYAST
-115 LSEDVRGAFD
+115 LSEDVKGAFD
-125 YGERIHICGLDKD
+125 NGEKIHVCGLDKD
-138 GVLVTNYGPHN
+138 GVLITNYGPYN
-149 TYTIKCSISSYMLK
+149 TYTLGGNFSGSGLK
-163 STKFG
+163 SASHG
-168 ERNYKSRIRKLY
+168 ERNYKRYIRRLYNMDRI
-180 DWDRNVKIVV
+180 VKIVV
-190 TNDEGLTT
+190 TNDEGMTT
-198 LREKSTEARMNNLTD
+198 ICEKSAEARMKNLTE

-223 AAFELKGSVQSVVVK
+223 ALFELKGNVQSAVVI
-238 TEYDKVRYNF
+238 TAYDKVRYNF

-271 DEQGRLSAYTEGE
+271 DEQGRISAYTEGE
-284 YDMVSSFKLVYGKN
+284 YDMVSSFKLIYGKN
-298 GFLEKRITNDMGE
+298 GFLEKRINNDMGE

-322 FLTSDHQVGEY
+322 LLASDHLVGEY

-340 PEKVDMKT
+340 PEKVDIKT

-368 ANDTEGP
+368 ADDTEGP
-375 IYEERSIIYYD
+375 VYEARSIMYYD

>member
-43 LMFAEN
+43 SMFAEN
-49 AQKIKEGTIE
+49 AQMTKEGTIE
-59 DDFSKYQKVMDEH
+59 DDYSKYQKLLDERE
-72 QSFEVECEV
+72 SFEVECEV
-81 MKGETITKGIIKFQK
+81 MKGKTITKGTINFKK
-96 ECNTYYINHT
+96 DGNCYINEN
-106 GGYARYESR
+106 GSSARYAST
-115 LSEDVRGAFD
+115 LSEDVKGAFD
-125 YGERIHICGLDKD
+125 NGEKIHVCGLDKD
-138 GVLVTNYGPHN
+138 GVLITNYGPYN
-149 TYTIKCSISSYMLK
+149 TYTLGGNFSGSGLK
-163 STKFG
+163 SASHG
-168 ERNYKSRIRKLY
+168 ERNYKRYIRRLYNMDRI
-180 DWDRNVKIVV
+180 VKIVV
-190 TNDEGLTT
+190 TNDEGMTT
-198 LREKSTEARMNNLTD
+198 ICEKSTEARMKNLTD

-284 YDMVSSFKLVYGKN
+284 YDMVLSNKLIYGKN

-340 PEKVDMKT
+340 PEKVDVKN

-368 ANDTEGP
+368 ADDTEGP
-375 IYEERSIIYYD
+375 VYEARSIIYYD

>member
-43 LMFAEN
+43 SMFAEN
-49 AQKIKEGTIE
+49 AQMTKEGTIE
-59 DDFSKYQKVMDEH
+59 DDYSKYQKLLDERE
-72 QSFEVECEV
+72 SFEVECEV
-81 MKGETITKGIIKFQK
+81 MKGKTITKGTINFKK
-96 ECNTYYINHT
+96 DGNCYINEN
-106 GGYARYESR
+106 GSSARYAST
-115 LSEDVRGAFD
+115 LSEDVKGAFD
-125 YGERIHICGLDKD
+125 NGEKIHVCGLDKD
-138 GVLVTNYGPHN
+138 GVLITNYGPYN
-149 TYTIKCSISSYMLK
+149 TYTLGGNFSGSGLK
-163 STKFG
+163 SASHG
-168 ERNYKSRIRKLY
+168 ERNYKRYIRRLYNMDRI
-180 DWDRNVKIVV
+180 VKIVV

-198 LREKSTEARMNNLTD
+198 LREKSTEARMKNLTE

-284 YDMVSSFKLVYGKN
+284 YDMVLSNKLIYGKN

-340 PEKVDMKT
+340 PEKVDVKN
-348 TYKYT
+348 TYKYK

-368 ANDTEGP
+368 ADDTEEP
-375 IYEERSIIYYD
+375 IRVVRSIIYYD

>member
-59 DDFSKYQKVMDEH
+59 DDYSKYQKLLDERE
-72 QSFEVECEV
+72 SFEVECEV
-81 MKGETITKGIIKFQK
+81 MKGKTITKGTINFKK
-96 ECNTYYINHT
+96 DGNSYINEN
-106 GGYARYESR
+106 GSSARYAST
-115 LSEDVRGAFD
+115 LSEDVKGAFD
-125 YGERIHICGLDKD
+125 NGEKIHVCGLDKD
-138 GVLVTNYGPHN
+138 GVLITNYGPYN
-149 TYTIKCSISSYMLK
+149 TYTLGGNFSGSGLK
-163 STKFG
+163 SASHG
-168 ERNYKSRIRKLY
+168 ERHYKRYIRRLYNMDRI
-180 DWDRNVKIVV
+180 VKIVV
-190 TNDEGLTT
+190 TNDEGMTT
-198 LREKSTEARMNNLTD
+198 ICEKSAEARMKNLTE

-223 AAFELKGSVQSVVVK
+223 ALFELKGNVQSAVVI
-238 TEYDKVRYNF
+238 TAYDKVRYNF

-271 DEQGRLSAYTEGE
+271 DEQGRISAYTEGE

-322 FLTSDHQVGEY
+322 FLTSDHLLGEY

-340 PEKVDMKT
+340 PEKVDVKN
-348 TYKYT
+348 TYKYK

-368 ANDTEGP
+368 ADDTEGP
-375 IYEERSIIYYD
+375 VYEARSIMYYD

>member
-59 DDFSKYQKVMDEH
+59 DDYSKYQKLLDERE
-72 QSFEVECEV
+72 SFEVECEV
-81 MKGETITKGIIKFQK
+81 MKGKTITKGTINFKK
-96 ECNTYYINHT
+96 DGNSYINEN
-106 GGYARYESR
+106 GSSARYAST
-115 LSEDVRGAFD
+115 LSEDVKGAFD
-125 YGERIHICGLDKD
+125 NGEKIHVCGLDKD
-138 GVLVTNYGPHN
+138 GVLITNYGPYN
-149 TYTIKCSISSYMLK
+149 TYTLGGNFSGSGLK
-163 STKFG
+163 SASHG
-168 ERNYKSRIRKLY
+168 ERNYKRYIRRLYNMDRI
-180 DWDRNVKIVV
+180 VKIVV
-190 TNDEGLTT
+190 TNYEGMTT
-198 LREKSTEARMNNLTD
+198 ICEKSAEARMKNLTE

-223 AAFELKGSVQSVVVK
+223 ALFELKGNVQSAVVI
-238 TEYDKVRYNF
+238 TAYDKVRYNF

-271 DEQGRLSAYTEGE
+271 DEQGRISAYTEGE
-284 YDMVSSFKLVYGKN
+284 YDMVSSFKLIYGKN
-298 GFLEKRITNDMGE
+298 GFLEKRINNDMGE

-322 FLTSDHQVGEY
+322 LLASDHLVGEY

-368 ANDTEGP
+368 ADDTEGP
-375 IYEERSIIYYD
+375 VYEARSIMYYD

>member
-43 LMFAEN
+43 SMFAEN
-49 AQKIKEGTIE
+49 AQMTKEGTIE
-59 DDFSKYQKVMDEH
+59 DDYSKYQKLLDERE
-72 QSFEVECEV
+72 SFEVECEV
-81 MKGETITKGIIKFQK
+81 MKGKTITKGTINFKK
-96 ECNTYYINHT
+96 DGNCYINEN
-106 GGYARYESR
+106 GSSARYAST
-115 LSEDVRGAFD
+115 LSEDVKGAFD
-125 YGERIHICGLDKD
+125 NGEKIHVCGLDKD
-138 GVLVTNYGPHN
+138 GVLITNYGPYN
-149 TYTIKCSISSYMLK
+149 TYTLGGNFSGSGLK
-163 STKFG
+163 SASHG
-168 ERNYKSRIRKLY
+168 ERNYKRYIRRLYNMDRI
-180 DWDRNVKIVV
+180 VKIVV
-190 TNDEGLTT
+190 TNDEGMTT
-198 LREKSTEARMNNLTD
+198 ICEKSAEARMKNLTE

-223 AAFELKGSVQSVVVK
+223 ALFELKGNVQSAVVI
-238 TEYDKVRYNF
+238 TAYDKVRYNF

-271 DEQGRLSAYTEGE
+271 DEQGRISAYTEGE

-322 FLTSDHQVGEY
+322 FLTSDHLVGEY

-368 ANDTEGP
+368 ADDTEGP
-375 IYEERSIIYYD
+375 VYEARSIMYYD

>member
-49 AQKIKEGTIE
+49 AQKIKEGTFE
-59 DDFSKYQKVMDEH
+59 DDYSKYQKVMDEH

-81 MKGETITKGIIKFQK
+81 MKGETITKGTINFKK
-96 ECNTYYINHT
+96 DGNCYINEN
-106 GGYARYESR
+106 GSSARYAST
-115 LSEDVRGAFD
+115 LSEEVRGAFD
-125 YGERIHICGLDKD
+125 NGENIHVCGLDKD
-138 GVLVTNYGPHN
+138 GVLITNYGPYN
-149 TYTIKCSISSYMLK
+149 TYTLGGNFSGSGLK
-163 STKFG
+163 SASHG
-168 ERNYKSRIRKLY
+168 ERNYKRYLRRLYNMDRI
-180 DWDRNVKIVV
+180 VKIVV
-190 TNDEGLTT
+190 TNDEGMTT
-198 LREKSTEARMNNLTD
+198 ICEKSAEARMKNLTE

-223 AAFELKGSVQSVVVK
+223 ALFELKGNVQSAVVI
-238 TEYDKVRYNF
+238 TAYDKVRYNF

-260 QTNEWYQNVER
+260 QTNEWYQDVER

-322 FLTSDHQVGEY
+322 FLTSDHLLGEY

-340 PEKVDMKT
+340 PEKVDVKT

-368 ANDTEGP
+368 ADDTEGP
-375 IYEERSIIYYD
+375 VYEARSITYYD

>member
-43 LMFAEN
+43 SMFAEN
-49 AQKIKEGTIE
+49 AQMTKEGTIE
-59 DDFSKYQKVMDEH
+59 DDYSKYQKLLDERE
-72 QSFEVECEV
+72 SFEVECEV
-81 MKGETITKGIIKFQK
+81 MKGKTITKGTINFKK
-96 ECNTYYINHT
+96 DGNCYINEN
-106 GGYARYESR
+106 GSSARYAST
-115 LSEDVRGAFD
+115 LSEDVKGAFD
-125 YGERIHICGLDKD
+125 NGEKIHVCGLDKD
-138 GVLVTNYGPHN
+138 GVLITNYGPYN
-149 TYTIKCSISSYMLK
+149 TYTLGGNFSGSGLK
-163 STKFG
+163 SASHG
-168 ERNYKSRIRKLY
+168 ERNYKRYIRRLYNMDRI
-180 DWDRNVKIVV
+180 VKIVV
-190 TNDEGLTT
+190 TNDEGMTT
-198 LREKSTEARMNNLTD
+198 ICEKSAEARMKNLTE

-223 AAFELKGSVQSVVVK
+223 ALFELKGNVQSAVVI
-238 TEYDKVRYNF
+238 TAYDKVRYNF

-340 PEKVDMKT
+340 PEKVDVKN
-348 TYKYT
+348 TYKYK

-368 ANDTEGP
+368 ADDTEGP
-375 IYEERSIIYYD
+375 VYEARSIMYYD